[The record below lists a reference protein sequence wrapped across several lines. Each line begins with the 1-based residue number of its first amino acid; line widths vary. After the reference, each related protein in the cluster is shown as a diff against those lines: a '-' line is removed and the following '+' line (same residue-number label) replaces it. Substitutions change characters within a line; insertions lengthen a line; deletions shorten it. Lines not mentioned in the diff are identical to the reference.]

1 MEKKE
6 KEENQEFKEEF
17 IEEIPKIKPDTKKFI
32 SKIILGK
39 KTILKRKMVPP
50 PVIIDPPRIEKKT
63 NADILVESIVKTYWI
78 SKWKSQLQI
87 MKYSK
92 QGFNKKRGDFRHF
105 CMKMNNAM
113 RYHQYLYLAKLFDKM
128 EKMPKK
134 DNIQHN
140 NNFGKLIFMKN
151 NNNNNINIGDINN
164 IMIKTENKIQN
175 NDINDKDIKINLPDI
190 EEIEYKP
197 DNINKQN
204 NEKNKEE
211 KMNIEK
217 NNNDIKD
224 EKNDTNEINK
234 KNKIND

>member
-113 RYHQYLYLAKLFDKM
+113 RYHKYLYLAKLFDKM

-140 NNFGKLIFMKN
+140 NNFGKLIFMK

-190 EEIEYKP
+190 EEIEYKL

>member
-1 MEKKE
+1 MEKKY

-50 PVIIDPPRIEKKT
+50 PVFIDPPKIEKKT
-63 NADILVESIVKTYWI
+63 NADVLVESIVKTYWI

-140 NNFGKLIFMKN
+140 NNFGKLIFMK

>member
-1 MEKKE
+1 
-6 KEENQEFKEEF
+6 
-17 IEEIPKIKPDTKKFI
+17 
-32 SKIILGK
+32 
-39 KTILKRKMVPP
+39 MVPP

-151 NNNNNINIGDINN
+151 NNNNINIGDINN
-164 IMIKTENKIQN
+164 IMIKTENKIEN

>member
-151 NNNNNINIGDINN
+151 NNNNINIGDINN

-175 NDINDKDIKINLPDI
+175 NDINDKDIKINLPDT

-211 KMNIEK
+211 NMNIEK

>member
-151 NNNNNINIGDINN
+151 NNNNINIGDINN
-164 IMIKTENKIQN
+164 IMIITENKIQN

-190 EEIEYKP
+190 EEIEYKS

-211 KMNIEK
+211 KLNIEK

>member
-140 NNFGKLIFMKN
+140 NNFGKLIFVKN
-151 NNNNNINIGDINN
+151 NSNNINIGDINN

-224 EKNDTNEINK
+224 EKNDTIEINK

>member
-151 NNNNNINIGDINN
+151 NNNNINIGDINN

-234 KNKIND
+234 KKKIND

>member
-6 KEENQEFKEEF
+6 KDENQEFKEEF
-17 IEEIPKIKPDTKKFI
+17 IEEFPQIKKDPKKLI

-39 KTILKRKMVPP
+39 KTILKRKKRPT
-50 PVIIDPPRIEKKT
+50 PVIIDPPKIEKKT

-113 RYHQYLYLAKLFDKM
+113 RYHQYLYLNKLFDKM

-134 DNIQHN
+134 DNVKHD
-140 NNFGKLIFMKN
+140 NNFGKLIFVK
-151 NNNNNINIGDINN
+151 NNNINKNINNGDINN
-164 IMIKTENKIQN
+164 IIIKTEEKEENKI
-175 NDINDKDIKINLPDI
+175 IIK
-190 EEIEYKP
+190 
-197 DNINKQN
+197 
-204 NEKNKEE
+204 NE
-211 KMNIEK
+211 
-217 NNNDIKD
+217 NNNNFIIKYIYF
-224 EKNDTNEINK
+224 NH
-234 KNKIND
+234 

>member
-151 NNNNNINIGDINN
+151 NNNNINIGDINN

-217 NNNDIKD
+217 NNNDKKD

>member
-151 NNNNNINIGDINN
+151 NNNNINIGDINN

-197 DNINKQN
+197 ENINKQN

>member
-39 KTILKRKMVPP
+39 KTILKRKMVTP

-151 NNNNNINIGDINN
+151 NNNNINIGDINN

-204 NEKNKEE
+204 NEKNKEK

>member
-151 NNNNNINIGDINN
+151 NNNNINIGDINN

>member
-151 NNNNNINIGDINN
+151 NNNNINIGDINN

-175 NDINDKDIKINLPDI
+175 KDINDKDIKINLPDI

-204 NEKNKEE
+204 SEKNKEE